1 VKQFFSRSGAR
12 TGSLLAVFAFVGL
25 IASFALL
32 HETFAVANDPSYVPS
47 CNINPL
53 VNCESTMASEQ
64 GELLGIPNPAFG
76 IAAFTALLTFSVL
89 LASGARF
96 ARPLWW
102 AVLVAAVFGL
112 GFALY
117 LYATALFVLN
127 SICPWCFVTW
137 IVTIGIF
144 WAVVTYILREKLLP
158 IPSWKQPI
166 ASFWVKNAGLVLAV
180 LYSALLLGIII
191 RFREV
196 LFL

>member
-1 VKQFFSRSGAR
+1 
-12 TGSLLAVFAFVGL
+12 
-25 IASFALL
+25 
-32 HETFAVANDPSYVPS
+32 
-47 CNINPL
+47 
-53 VNCESTMASEQ
+53 MASEQ